1 MKTWQLAIIIVLVN
15 LVINQWILVGNEKT
29 ARRRETQTNKRLAA
43 LGDDLAAI
51 ERKIA
56 AQGDYEAYLIV
67 TNIVTQSWIITNY
80 NEIIID

>member
-29 ARRRETQTNKRLAA
+29 AQRRETQTNKRLAA

-67 TNIVTQSWIITNY
+67 TNIVNPSWIITNY
-80 NEIIID
+80 NELIID